1 MLENIVLPTRVGH
14 AEWGDNRAFG
24 HSVAEELAGKERY
37 VGLLS
42 LAVAGRRLTASEC
55 AVLDDLAVVMT
66 VADPRIWPLKL
77 VRVVASHGGCLAAFA
92 AGELCLDEA
101 FVGHYTTGEAAR
113 MLFDTQ
119 HTLGDRCLDPGAV
132 TEHVR
137 ALLAQGKRLL
147 GIGVPFRPVDER
159 VVMLIERVRAR
170 GRADLP
176 FWKLFLLFQTALERV
191 KKLRPNIG
199 LGAAALCLDLGF
211 TPRECAILVA
221 SLGSTDFLA
230 NAVEGSLQAP
240 AVLRELPNSAIVY
253 RGCEPRTSPR
263 FRSGQRLRRDDVAG

>member
-1 MLENIVLPTRVGH
+1 MADPIVLPTRVGH

-24 HSVAEELAGKERY
+24 HSVAQDLAGNERY

-42 LAVAGRRLTASEC
+42 LAVAGRRLTVSEC
-55 AVLDDLAVVMT
+55 ALLDDLAVVMT

-77 VRVVASHGGCLAAFA
+77 VRVASSHGGCLAAFA
-92 AGELCLDEA
+92 AGQLCLDEA
-101 FVGHYTTGEAAR
+101 FIGHFTTGEAAR
-113 MLFDTQ
+113 MLLETRRA
-119 HTLGDRCLDPGAV
+119 LGDGCFDVDAI

-137 ALLAQGKRLL
+137 VLLEPGKRLL
-147 GIGVPFRPVDER
+147 GIGVPFRPIDER
-159 VVMLIERVRAR
+159 VVMLTERVHAR

-191 KKLRPNIG
+191 KKLRPNMG
-199 LGAAALCLDLGF
+199 LAAAALCLDLGF
-211 TPRECAILVA
+211 TPRECAILVTA
-221 SLGSTDFLA
+221 LGSADFLA

-240 AVLRELPNSAIVY
+240 AVLRELPQSAIAY

-263 FRSGQRLRRDDVAG
+263 LQAAPAGGRHTG

>member
-1 MLENIVLPTRVGH
+1 MAEHIVPTRVGH

-24 HSVAEELAGKERY
+24 HSVAQELAGKESY

-55 AVLDDLAVVMT
+55 ALLDDLAVVMT

-77 VRVVASHGGCLAAFA
+77 VRVVSSYGGCLAAFA
-92 AGELCLDEA
+92 AGSLCLEEA
-101 FVGHYTTGEAAR
+101 FVGHFTTGEAAQ
-113 MLFDTQ
+113 MLVETRRA
-119 HTLGDRCLDPGAV
+119 LGDRCFELEAV

-137 ALLAQGKRLL
+137 ALLEPGKRLL
-147 GIGVPFRPVDER
+147 GLGVPFRPVDER
-159 VVMLIERVRAR
+159 VVMLMERVHAR
-170 GRADLP
+170 GHADLP
-176 FWKLFLLFQTALERV
+176 FWRLFLLFQTALERV

-199 LGAAALCLDLGF
+199 LAAAALCLDLGF
-211 TPRECAILVA
+211 PPRECAILVT

-240 AVLRELPNSAIVY
+240 AVLRELPENAIVY

-263 FRSGQRLRRDDVAG
+263 LGATRL

>member
-1 MLENIVLPTRVGH
+1 MAEPIVPTRVGH
-14 AEWGDNRAFG
+14 AEWGDNRVFG
-24 HSVAEELAGKERY
+24 YSVAQELAGKESY

-55 AVLDDLAVVMT
+55 ALLDDLAVVIT

-77 VRVVASHGGCLAAFA
+77 VRVVSSYGACLAAFA

-101 FVGHYTTGEAAR
+101 FVGHFTTGEAAR
-113 MLFDTQ
+113 MLFETRCA
-119 HTLGDRCLDPGAV
+119 LGDRCFELEAV

-137 ALLAQGKRLL
+137 ALLAPGKRLL

-159 VVMLIERVRAR
+159 VVMLTERVCAR

-176 FWKLFLLFQTALERV
+176 FWRLFLLFQTALERV

-199 LGAAALCLDLGF
+199 LAAAALCLDLGF
-211 TPRECAILVA
+211 LPRECAILVA
-221 SLGSTDFLA
+221 SLGSADFLA

-240 AVLRELPNSAIVY
+240 AVLRELPQSAIVY

-263 FRSGQRLRRDDVAG
+263 LRAARL